1 MKNKIGTIIKIARE
15 EAGLTQQQVAEDT
28 KISRSYLA
36 DIESGRYKP
45 SSEKL
50 ILLSEKLNID
60 LNLLKN
66 DGNTNTNL
74 WTNQ

>member
-15 EAGLTQQQVAEDT
+15 EAGLTQQQVAENT
-28 KISRSYLA
+28 RISRSYLA

-66 DGNTNTNL
+66 DGNTDIKL
-74 WTNQ
+74 

>member
-1 MKNKIGTIIKIARE
+1 MKNKIGIIIKTARE

-66 DGNTNTNL
+66 DGNTNTSL
-74 WTNQ
+74 

>member
-74 WTNQ
+74 

>member
-1 MKNKIGTIIKIARE
+1 MKNKIGIIIKMARE

-28 KISRSYLA
+28 QISRSYLA

-66 DGNTNTNL
+66 DGNTMIK
-74 WTNQ
+74 

>member
-1 MKNKIGTIIKIARE
+1 MKNKIGIIIKTARE

-66 DGNTNTNL
+66 DGNTIIK
-74 WTNQ
+74 